1 MGSLSLLQGIFPTQE
16 LNRVSGFIALQV
28 DSLPT
33 ELSEHNLS
41 KIPVKSEFNWIHNW
55 KNFLY
60 SYTIKYQMICL
71 TWSGNIMIH
80 RHCILW
86 IRLAFVFT
94 INEPQKQF
102 LRGSRPVFTGSTM
115 SNECARWCS
124 IMNNGATN
132 TKQEELGGFSWW
144 SQVALVVK
152 NQSANA
158 GDLRDAGLIPG
169 LGRSPGGENGNQL
182 QYYCLENPMDRR
194 AWQAMVHRATKSR
207 TRLSDFTYM
216 YPGSSVPKTPGSQC
230 KRPGFNPSA
239 GN

>member
-132 TKQEELGGFSWW
+132 TKQEELGGFSCHIGGTSGKESVCQCRRLERCRFDPW
-144 SQVALVVK
+144 VGK
-152 NQSANA
+152 
-158 GDLRDAGLIPG
+158 IPWRWKWQPTPV
-169 LGRSPGGENGNQL
+169 LLPGESHGQ
-182 QYYCLENPMDRR
+182 
-194 AWQAMVHRATKSR
+194 KS
-207 TRLSDFTYM
+207 L
-216 YPGSSVPKTPGSQC
+216 
-230 KRPGFNPSA
+230 A
-239 GN
+239 GNGPQGHKESDTTEWLHTHVPW